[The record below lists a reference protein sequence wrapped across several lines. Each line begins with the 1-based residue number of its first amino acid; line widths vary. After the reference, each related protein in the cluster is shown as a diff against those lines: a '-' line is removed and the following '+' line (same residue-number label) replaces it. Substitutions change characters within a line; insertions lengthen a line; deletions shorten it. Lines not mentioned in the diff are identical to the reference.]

1 MRVVFDTCVLV
12 PSFLRAV
19 LLTCARVGYVEPL
32 ATPRILEEWR
42 RAAKTPLQRLEAVNA
57 VRQFVDD
64 FPEAMRPD
72 PLDLRPYWLPD
83 QDDVHILAL
92 AAVHHADAI
101 VTHNKKDFP
110 QAELNSYG
118 ISRTDPDAQLLQL
131 HRLHGPALMDHL
143 RPVFAEVQSAHPQMR
158 ALELWRKAWLPQ
170 FGRKFDRL

>member
-19 LLTCARVGYVEPL
+19 LLTCARVRYVEPL

-42 RAAKTPLQRLEAVNA
+42 RAAKTPLQRLEAENA
-57 VRQFVDD
+57 ARQFVDD

-72 PLDLRPYWLPD
+72 PVDLRPYWLPD

-101 VTHNKKDFP
+101 VTFNKKDFP
-110 QAELNSYG
+110 QAELDSYG
-118 ISRTDPDAQLLQL
+118 ISRIDPDAQLLQL
-131 HRLHGPALMDHL
+131 YRLHGPALMDHL
-143 RPVFAEVQSAHPQMR
+143 RPVLAEVQSAHPQVR

>member
-19 LLTCARVGYVEPL
+19 LLTCARVRYVEPL

-42 RAAKTPLQRLEAVNA
+42 RAAKTPLQRLEAENA

-72 PLDLRPYWLPD
+72 PVDLRPYWLPD

-101 VTHNKKDFP
+101 VTFNKKDFP
-110 QAELNSYG
+110 QAELDSYG
-118 ISRTDPDAQLLQL
+118 ISRIDPDAQLLQL

-143 RPVFAEVQSAHPQMR
+143 RPVLAEVQSAHPQVR

>member
-19 LLTCARVGYVEPL
+19 LLSCARAGYIEPL

-42 RAAKTPLQRLEAVNA
+42 RAAKTPLQRLEAENA
-57 VRQFVDD
+57 VRQFLDD
-64 FPEAMRPD
+64 FPEAIRPD
-72 PLDLRPYWLPD
+72 PVDLRPFWLPD
-83 QDDVHILAL
+83 PGDVHILAL

-101 VTHNKKDFP
+101 ITHNKKDFP
-110 QAELNSYG
+110 QAELNAYG
-118 ISRTDPDAQLLQL
+118 ITRIDPDAQLLQL
-131 HRLHGPALMDHL
+131 YKLHGTALMDQL
-143 RPVFAEVQSAHPQMR
+143 RPVLAEVQSAHPQIP

>member
-19 LLTCARVGYVEPL
+19 LLTCARVRYVEPL

-42 RAAKTPLQRLEAVNA
+42 RAAKTPLQRLEAENA
-57 VRQFVDD
+57 VQQLVDD

-72 PLDLRPYWLPD
+72 PVDLRPYWLPD

-101 VTHNKKDFP
+101 VTFNKKDFP

-118 ISRTDPDAQLLQL
+118 ISRIDPDAQLLQL
-131 HRLHGPALMDHL
+131 YRLHGPALMDHL
-143 RPVFAEVQSAHPQMR
+143 RPVLAEVQSAHPQMR

>member
-19 LLTCARVGYVEPL
+19 LLTCARVRYVEPL

-42 RAAKTPLQRLEAVNA
+42 RAAKTPLQRLEAENA

-72 PLDLRPYWLPD
+72 PVDLRPYWLPD

-101 VTHNKKDFP
+101 VTFNKKDFP
-110 QAELNSYG
+110 QVELNSYG
-118 ISRTDPDAQLLQL
+118 ISRIDPDAQLLQL
-131 HRLHGPALMDHL
+131 YRLHGPALMDHL
-143 RPVFAEVQSAHPQMR
+143 RPVLAEVQSAHPQMR

>member
-19 LLTCARVGYVEPL
+19 LLTCARVRYVEPL

-42 RAAKTPLQRLEAVNA
+42 RAAKTPLQRLEAENA
-57 VRQFVDD
+57 VQQFVDD

-72 PLDLRPYWLPD
+72 PVDLRPYWLPD

-101 VTHNKKDFP
+101 VTFNKKDFP

-118 ISRTDPDAQLLQL
+118 ISRIDPDVQLLQL
-131 HRLHGPALMDHL
+131 YRLHGPALMDHL
-143 RPVFAEVQSAHPQMR
+143 RPVLAEVQSAHPQMR

>member
-19 LLTCARVGYVEPL
+19 LLTCARVRYVEPL

-42 RAAKTPLQRLEAVNA
+42 RAAKTPLQRLEAENA
-57 VRQFVDD
+57 AQQFVDD

-72 PLDLRPYWLPD
+72 PVDLRPYWLPD

-101 VTHNKKDFP
+101 VTFNKKDFP

-118 ISRTDPDAQLLQL
+118 ISRIDPDAQLLQL
-131 HRLHGPALMDHL
+131 YRLHGPALMDHL
-143 RPVFAEVQSAHPQMR
+143 RPVLAEVQAAHPQMR

>member
-19 LLTCARVGYVEPL
+19 LLTCARVRYVEPL

-42 RAAKTPLQRLEAVNA
+42 RAAKTPLQRLEAENA
-57 VRQFVDD
+57 VQQFVDD

-72 PLDLRPYWLPD
+72 PVDLRPYWLPD

-101 VTHNKKDFP
+101 VTFNKKDFP

-118 ISRTDPDAQLLQL
+118 ISRIDPDAQLLQL
-131 HRLHGPALMDHL
+131 YRLHGPALMDHL

>member
-19 LLTCARVGYVEPL
+19 LLTCARVRYVEPL

-42 RAAKTPLQRLEAVNA
+42 RAAKTPLQRLEAENA
-57 VRQFVDD
+57 VQQFVDD

-72 PLDLRPYWLPD
+72 PVDLRPYWLPD

-101 VTHNKKDFP
+101 VTFNKKDFP

-118 ISRTDPDAQLLQL
+118 ISRIDPDAQLLQL

-143 RPVFAEVQSAHPQMR
+143 RPVLAEVQSAHPQMR

>member
-19 LLTCARVGYVEPL
+19 LLTCARVRYVEPL

-42 RAAKTPLQRLEAVNA
+42 RAAKTPLQRLEAENA

-72 PLDLRPYWLPD
+72 TVDLRPYWLPD

-101 VTHNKKDFP
+101 VTFNKKDFP

-118 ISRTDPDAQLLQL
+118 ISRIDPDAQLLQL
-131 HRLHGPALMDHL
+131 YRLHGPALMDHL
-143 RPVFAEVQSAHPQMR
+143 RPVLAEVQSAHPQMR

>member
-19 LLTCARVGYVEPL
+19 LLTCARVRYVEPL

-42 RAAKTPLQRLEAVNA
+42 RAAKTPLQRLEAENA
-57 VRQFVDD
+57 VQQFVDD

-72 PLDLRPYWLPD
+72 PVDLRPYWLPD

-101 VTHNKKDFP
+101 VTFNKKDFP

-118 ISRTDPDAQLLQL
+118 ISRIDPDAQLLQL
-131 HRLHGPALMDHL
+131 YRLHGPALMDHL
-143 RPVFAEVQSAHPQMR
+143 RPVIAEVQYAPTQMR
-158 ALELWRKAWLPQ
+158 ALELWRKS
-170 FGRKFDRL
+170 R

>member
-19 LLTCARVGYVEPL
+19 LLTCARVRYVEPL

-42 RAAKTPLQRLEAVNA
+42 RAAKTPLQRLEAENA
-57 VRQFVDD
+57 VQQFVDD

-72 PLDLRPYWLPD
+72 PVDLRPYWLPD

-101 VTHNKKDFP
+101 VTFNKKDFP

-118 ISRTDPDAQLLQL
+118 ISRIDPDAQLLQL
-131 HRLHGPALMDHL
+131 YRLHGPALMDHL
-143 RPVFAEVQSAHPQMR
+143 RPVLAQVQSAHPQMR